1 MSIKHVNAFYNQ
13 ICNQYQEMLNDLK
26 DIEKEVAEG
35 IVEPERIDRLKDQ
48 IAPIKQN
55 YERWAYMMF
64 LLHQPNRAEKIKK
77 YQRQNQKLL
86 KNLNKKNSL
95 DSVIEENQTALR
107 NIGV

>member
-13 ICNQYQEMLNDLK
+13 ICNQYQEMIENLK

-48 IAPIKQN
+48 VAPIKQN

-64 LLHQPNRAEKIKK
+64 LLHQPNKKDKIKK
-77 YQRQNQKLL
+77 YQKQNQKLL
-86 KNLNKKNSL
+86 KNLETKNSL
-95 DSVIEENQTALR
+95 NSVIEENKAALD
-107 NIGV
+107 NMGV